1 MNDLMTTKE
10 VADYLRI
17 KERKIYE
24 MVAVGDIPCT
34 KVTGKWLFPRH
45 LIDLWLARSSTFPE
59 IEAAHATPAAP
70 IVVGSHDPLLE
81 WAVRASDCGLALMPG
96 GSLNGL
102 ERFSRGEAMACGMHV
117 LDPTD
122 GGYNVSQVAQATVGM
137 DAVLVEWAV
146 RDQGLMVQPGNPMN
160 IASIADAVRA
170 RARFVLR
177 ERQAGSRVLFQH
189 LISEAGV
196 NLADLDV
203 ADTEARSETD
213 LGMAII
219 EGMADTGLGIRAA
232 AKQLGLYFVHLHSE
246 RYDLLMRRRDFFGKQ
261 MQALLAFT
269 RTDAFHERAEE
280 LGGYDTRELGQ
291 VHFNAP

>member
-17 KERKIYE
+17 KERKIYDL
-24 MVAVGDIPCT
+24 VATGEIPCT
-34 KVTGKWLFPRH
+34 RVTGKWLFPRH

-59 IEAAHATPAAP
+59 IEAAHATPSAP

-122 GGYNVSQVAQATVGM
+122 GGYNVSQVMQATVGM
-137 DAVLVEWAV
+137 DAVLLEWAE
-146 RDQGLMVQPGNPMN
+146 RDQGLMVPPGNPVN
-160 IASIADAVRA
+160 IVSVADAVSA

-177 ERQAGSRVLFQH
+177 EHQAGSRVLFQH
-189 LISEAGV
+189 LVSEAGIDM
-196 NLADLDV
+196 NDLDI

-219 EGMADTGLGIRAA
+219 EGRADTGLGVRAA
-232 AKQLGLYFVHLHSE
+232 AKQLGLDFVQLHRE
-246 RYDLLMRRRDFFGKQ
+246 RYDLLMRRRDYFGRQ
-261 MQALLAFT
+261 MQTLMAFT
-269 RTDAFHERAEE
+269 RTEDFRTRAEE
-280 LGGYDTRELGQ
+280 LSGYGTANLGR